1 MAQDEERDNR
11 DGDEVEVKCPE
22 CPVCV
27 PGLPMWM
34 ATFSDMCTLLL
45 TFFILLISFAKFE
58 DSKAK
63 SVTGSIQDAFGGNAL
78 QQGEV
83 VMQGRSNDN
92 SPSLLDSQ
100 SPPKPFPIEF
110 MTMEGLLD
118 KHEMNRETTETLND
132 MKADLAEFDLAASVD
147 IYESAQGVS
156 VRFRDRI
163 YFQKGSIKI
172 EEMEI
177 DSFQKMIN
185 LVIVKNWTLFVE
197 GHSDLGERSTDGS
210 KDALMLSSL
219 RAAAVTKSLIQRG
232 VRPDRISTVF
242 YGDSRPQKAVGLEKE
257 KAMQINRRVEFMI
270 RKSDLRSEGIKVP

>member
-1 MAQDEERDNR
+1 MADDDKNGGSEIEE
-11 DGDEVEVKCPE
+11 KCPD

-45 TFFILLISFAKFE
+45 TFFILLLTFAKFE

-63 SVTGSIQDAFGGNAL
+63 AVTGSIQDAFGGNSL

-92 SPSLLDSQ
+92 TPTLLDSPN
-100 SPPKPFPIEF
+100 PPKPFPIEF
-110 MTMEGLLD
+110 LTMEGLLD
-118 KHEMNRETTETLND
+118 KHEVNRESSEVLAD
-132 MKADLAEFDLAASVD
+132 MKSDLAEFDLTDNVD
-147 IYESAQGVS
+147 VYESAQGIS
-156 VRFRDRI
+156 VRFKDSI

-172 EEMEI
+172 EEMAI

-185 LVIVKNWTLFVE
+185 LVIVKNWTLFIE
-197 GHSDLGERSTDGS
+197 GHSDLGELSTDGS
-210 KDALMLSSL
+210 KDALILSSL
-219 RAAAVTKSLIQRG
+219 RAVAVTKSLIQRG

-242 YGDSRPQKAVGLEKE
+242 YGDSRPQKAVGLERE
-257 KAMQINRRVEFMI
+257 KAGQLNRRVEFMI
-270 RKSDLRSEGIKVP
+270 RKSDLRTEGIKAQ